1 VITIIPEIS
10 STASPIK
17 FRRSQD
23 FYISSN
29 LELSCAASLSMI
41 AKWTINS
48 NCNST
53 CSLQVQLDQ
62 SVITTSS
69 ELFIPAR
76 TLAYGTY
83 ELKLTVTMIA
93 SPTST
98 SSASAYVKIIPSDI
112 TPNLVK
118 YGTQMITHGYQQDLI
133 LDPGTFSVDPDAATF
148 NASVSDNIFIYLSE
162 CSSFLRFIALELYVL
177 LSTLWCDSLWNT
189 TTD

>member
-1 VITIIPEIS
+1 MTL
-10 STASPIK
+10 PIQ

-29 LELSCAASLSMI
+29 LELNCADSLSI
-41 AKWTINS
+41 ITKWTISS

-62 SVITTSS
+62 PVITTFS

-76 TLAYGTY
+76 TLTYGIY

-93 SPTST
+93 SPALT
-98 SSASAYVKIIPSDI
+98 SSASAYVKIISSDI
-112 TPNLVK
+112 TANLVK
-118 YGTQMITHGYQQDLI
+118 FGTQMITHGCQQDLI
-133 LDPGTFSVDPDAATF
+133 LDPGTFSVDPDATTF
-148 NASVSDNIFIYLSE
+148 NASVSDNIFIYFSE
-162 CSSFLRFIALELYVL
+162 ISSFLRFIELELYVL
-177 LSTLWCDSLWNT
+177 LPTIRSLQFDCLWNT